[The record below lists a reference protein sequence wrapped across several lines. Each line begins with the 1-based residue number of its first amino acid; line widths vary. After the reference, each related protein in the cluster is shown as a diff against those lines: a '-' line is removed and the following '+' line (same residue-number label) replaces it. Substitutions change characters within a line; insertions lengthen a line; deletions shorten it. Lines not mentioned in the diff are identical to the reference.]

1 MSFLQ
6 QPISWPFVKVA
17 IDERGQQRMKNHRDI
32 SIDLQ
37 NFHRYQEDD
46 TNLTMMWSELVT
58 NDEEL

>member
-1 MSFLQ
+1 
-6 QPISWPFVKVA
+6 VKVA
-17 IDERGQQRMKNHRDI
+17 IDERGQQRMKNPRDI